1 MYRFLTSF
9 YRSGLV
15 LTGTES
21 VVLHMSEGGTT
32 RVSGTAYAVRRILQ
46 RSKGYLD
53 SGQWTRQVSLTSI
66 FTYIGPSIVLYNEV
80 VRPL

>member
-32 RVSGTAYAVRRILQ
+32 RVSGTAYAGYC
-46 RSKGYLD
+46 KGAKVIWTVV
-53 SGQWTRQVSLTSI
+53 SGPGR
-66 FTYIGPSIVLYNEV
+66 FH
-80 VRPL
+80 